1 MTYIAKTAREEPSQH
16 NPLWLGH
23 SVLSASHA
31 EPFNPLQFLETSA
44 VHLGGGASVARGT
57 VHELCLTAVA
67 GTEMTFPDSAL
78 AGELVCGG
86 DISHGI
92 PVFSLGSPVLLEA
105 GQVLSMPCDSSH
117 MASLWLT
124 ALHRTCAGF
133 EKVAKGYLPVG
144 CGPWTSAYGI
154 YVHRDT
160 EEDGVHR

>member
-1 MTYIAKTAREEPSQH
+1 MIYIAKTAREEPSQH

-78 AGELVCGG
+78 AGKLVCGG
-86 DISHGI
+86 DLNHGI
-92 PVFSLGSPVLLEA
+92 PVLLS
-105 GQVLSMPCDSSH
+105 VR
-117 MASLWLT
+117 LW
-124 ALHRTCAGF
+124 C
-133 EKVAKGYLPVG
+133 
-144 CGPWTSAYGI
+144 
-154 YVHRDT
+154 
-160 EEDGVHR
+160 